1 MLIFPIIDPSGF
13 LDGDTIETRAISA
26 IAMSLS
32 SQVLE
37 ANLALNYFLEAR
49 SKMGGGSS
57 SLEARH
63 DEWQRV
69 ADERREIEQS
79 LRADAGLNE
88 FDRVDWDKLRVA
100 VDIELLKRKVAR
112 GQEPEGYT
120 FHRPFLFAK
129 SFAFYLDRIHR
140 MVGACQHYE
149 MSCAAAKAALSQI
162 DSQLPD
168 LREFRNSVA
177 HFEDRVRGRHKVRSE
192 RKDIELKPLDTP
204 MIKTDGGA
212 LVLECMENDV
222 FRSILADGTLGS
234 IPIRAETM
242 EVIQRAVQMF
252 LDALPW
258 KHSHA
263 RIVPKP

>member
-1 MLIFPIIDPSGF
+1 LLIFPIVDPSGF
-13 LDGDTIETRAISA
+13 LDGDTTETRAVSA

-49 SKMGGGSS
+49 SKMGSGSQS
-57 SLEARH
+57 HEALH
-63 DEWQRV
+63 EEWQRTV
-69 ADERREIEQS
+69 DERREIELS

-88 FDRVDWDKLRVA
+88 FERVDWDKMRLA
-100 VDIELLKRKVAR
+100 VDIELLKRKTAR
-112 GQEPEGYT
+112 GQEPRGYT

-129 SFAFYLDRIHR
+129 SFVFYLDRIHR
-140 MVGACQHYE
+140 MLGVCQHYE
-149 MSCAAAKAALSQI
+149 MSCAAAKEALSQI
-162 DSQLPD
+162 ENQLPD
-168 LREFRNSVA
+168 LREFRNSIA
-177 HFEDRVRGRHKVRSE
+177 HFEDRVRGRHQARRE

-204 MIKTDGGA
+204 LIKAGGGA

-234 IPIRAETM
+234 IPIRAESM
-242 EVIQRAVQMF
+242 EVIQRAVQTF
-252 LDALPW
+252 LDGLPW

-263 RIVPKP
+263 QIVPNP